1 MALLNTK
8 DALCVIPLVQ
18 LGLQPHETYGQ
29 LMDALLVLDDA
40 VEQICGRVER
50 RVVRERDKLKALE
63 ARIEVCTAK
72 ANGLANNKANAT
84 VLYSA
89 AKYPAPKKCEPFER
103 LFYDEDVLR
112 ERGRKEMQ
120 VPEEPPVESFAMMAE
135 RRRALDRAVRAD
147 TIPVEQGGYSP
158 IADYEFDLSLR
169 PELAC
174 NNPPPPEVKTDL
186 TQGPMPSFITTSA
199 STVLFNSDRGVYTD
213 ATPIDNR

>member
-84 VLYSA
+84 VL
-89 AKYPAPKKCEPFER
+89 
-103 LFYDEDVLR
+103 
-112 ERGRKEMQ
+112 
-120 VPEEPPVESFAMMAE
+120 
-135 RRRALDRAVRAD
+135 
-147 TIPVEQGGYSP
+147 
-158 IADYEFDLSLR
+158 
-169 PELAC
+169 
-174 NNPPPPEVKTDL
+174 
-186 TQGPMPSFITTSA
+186 
-199 STVLFNSDRGVYTD
+199 
-213 ATPIDNR
+213 